1 MPTYQLGQ
9 VDFLAPEN
17 RIYPTVRGNERV
29 YIKDVE
35 GTKPAIILFEGQL
48 NEVTVVNPRHISY
61 DFVPVDNNITVVEQ
75 HMQNKVSICDAM
87 ILSENLEDVY
97 FIELK
102 NVRKQWLSKAIS
114 QLESTIEMFNGSHG
128 DIAFKHRLAYAC
140 NRRHP
145 FPASYRERE
154 EKFRNSLGFK
164 LVVSGRIDVL

>member
-35 GTKPAIILFEGQL
+35 GTKPAIILF
-48 NEVTVVNPRHISY
+48 V
-61 DFVPVDNNITVVEQ
+61 
-75 HMQNKVSICDAM
+75 
-87 ILSENLEDVY
+87 EDVY

-154 EKFRNSLGFK
+154 EKFRKSLGFK